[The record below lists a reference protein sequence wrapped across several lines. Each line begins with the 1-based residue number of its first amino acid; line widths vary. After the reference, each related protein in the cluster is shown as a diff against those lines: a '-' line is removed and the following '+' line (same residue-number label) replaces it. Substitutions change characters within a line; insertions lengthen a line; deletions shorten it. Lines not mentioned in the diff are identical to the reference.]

1 VSWDI
6 FIMDL
11 PADATSVREIPEDF
25 KPNPLG
31 QRSHLIRSILQVAPT
46 ADFSD
51 PSWGRLDTDSLSIE
65 ISMGD
70 SQIVDSIALHVRGGD
85 PAAGAVAD
93 IITHLEL
100 RAVDSSTGD
109 FFDPAAAVESLR
121 AWRAFRDRAIGQNG
135 RRIH

>member
-1 VSWDI
+1 MSWDI
-6 FIMDL
+6 SIMDL
-11 PADATSVREIPEDF
+11 PADARSVSDIPEDF

-31 QRSHLIRSILQVAPT
+31 QRSHLIRSILQVATT

-51 PSWGRLDTDSLSIE
+51 PSWGVLDTDSFSIE

-70 SQIVDSIALHVRGGD
+70 SQIVDSIALHVRGSDG
-85 PAAGAVAD
+85 AAGAVAD

-109 FFDPAAAVESLR
+109 FFDPATGVDSLR
-121 AWRAFRDRAIGQNG
+121 AWPAFRDRAIGQDG

>member
-1 VSWDI
+1 
-6 FIMDL
+6 MDL
-11 PADATSVREIPEDF
+11 PADAMSVPDMPEDF

-31 QRSHLIRSILQVAPT
+31 QRGHLIRSILQVAPT

-51 PSWGRLDTDSLSIE
+51 PSCGILDTDSFSIE

-70 SQIVDSIALHVRGGD
+70 SQIVDGIALHVRGGD
-85 PAAGAVAD
+85 AGAGAVGD

-109 FFDPAAAVESLR
+109 FFDPATSVDSLR

>member
-1 VSWDI
+1 MSWDI

-11 PADATSVREIPEDF
+11 PADARSVSDIPEDF
-25 KPNPLG
+25 KPNSLG

-51 PSWGRLDTDSLSIE
+51 PSWGMLETDSFSIE

-70 SQIVDSIALHVRGGD
+70 NPIVDSIALHVRGGD
-85 PAAGAVAD
+85 GAAGAVAD

-100 RAVDSSTGD
+100 RAVDSTGD
-109 FFDPAAAVESLR
+109 LFDPATAVDSLR
-121 AWRAFRDRAIGQNG
+121 AWHAFRDRAIRQDG

>member
-1 VSWDI
+1 MSWDI

-11 PADATSVREIPEDF
+11 PADLMSVSDIPEDF
-25 KPNPLG
+25 KPKPLG
-31 QRSHLIRSILQVAPT
+31 QRSHLIRAILQIAPT

-51 PSWGRLDTDSLSIE
+51 PSWGRLQTDSFSIE

-70 SQIVDSIALHVRGGD
+70 GQIVDSIGLHVRGGD
-85 PAAGAVAD
+85 AAAGAVAD

-109 FFDPAAAVESLR
+109 FFDPATAADSLR
-121 AWRAFRDRAIGQNG
+121 AWRAFRDQVIGQN
-135 RRIH
+135 HLPS